1 MPFAT
6 QRTRRPTAALRSWT
20 GLRLGALLGGLFVL
34 DIALGSVPI
43 PLSEVV
49 AILLGRPSDVAWVGI
64 VEHIRVPKAV
74 TALLAGAALSVGG
87 LQMQTLFRNPLAGP
101 SVLGIT
107 SGASLGVALVTL
119 TTGST
124 VTTFAVQSLGL
135 SQGWLIVLAATGG
148 AAAVLLLI
156 LWVSFRVND
165 YVVLLI
171 VGLMVGNIT
180 LSLVGIWQYFS
191 QPEQIQHYVLWTL
204 GSLSSVTPRHLPM
217 LLLVIGGGIVL
228 SFLSSKWLNALL
240 LGENYARSLGL
251 NISRARAIIILTTSL
266 MAGAITGFC
275 GPIGFVGIAVPHLT
289 RSLLNTSNHFIL
301 IPGVMLIGAIVMLG
315 CDIISQVPGSQSVL
329 PINAITALV
338 GSPVVIWVILRNR
351 DRRF

>member
-1 MPFAT
+1 MPLT
-6 QRTRRPTAALRSWT
+6 QRTLLPPPRVRSWV
-20 GLRLGALLGGLFVL
+20 GFVLGVILISLFVL
-34 DIALGSVPI
+34 DIALGSVAI
-43 PLSEVV
+43 PLGDVL
-49 AILLGRPSDVAWVGI
+49 AILMGRDSAPAWTSI
-64 VEHIRVPKAV
+64 ITQIRLPKAV
-74 TALLAGAALSVGG
+74 TAVLAGAALSVGG

-135 SQGWLIVLAATGG
+135 SQGWLVVLAATGG

-156 LWVSFRVND
+156 LWVSFYVRD

-191 QPEQIQHYVLWTL
+191 QPEQIQSYVLWTL
-204 GSLSSVTPRHLPM
+204 GSLSGVTPRHLPVLLSVVGGG
-217 LLLVIGGGIVL
+217 LLL
-228 SFLSSKWLNALL
+228 SFFSSKWLNALL

-251 NISRARAIIILTTSL
+251 NMGSTRALIIVTTSI

-275 GPIGFVGIAVPHLT
+275 GPIGFVGIAVPHLA
-289 RSLLNTSNHFIL
+289 RALFNTSNHFVL
-301 IPGVMLIGAIVMLG
+301 VPGVVLTGAIIMLS
-315 CDIISQVPGSQSVL
+315 CDIISQVPGSQTVL

-351 DRRF
+351 NLRF

>member
-1 MPFAT
+1 M
-6 QRTRRPTAALRSWT
+6 
-20 GLRLGALLGGLFVL
+20 GGFIL
-34 DIALGSVPI
+34 DIALGSVAI
-43 PLSEVV
+43 PPAEVV
-49 AILLGRPSDVAWVGI
+49 AILLGRSSESVAWTGI
-64 VEHIRVPKAV
+64 VEQIRVPKAT
-74 TALLAGAALSVGG
+74 TAVLAGAALSVGG

-124 VTTFAVQSLGL
+124 MTTFATQALGL

-148 AAAVLLLI
+148 AAGVLLLI
-156 LWVSFRVND
+156 LWVSFRIND

-180 LSLVGIWQYFS
+180 LSIVGIWQYFS
-191 QPEQIQHYVLWTL
+191 QPEQIQNYVLWTL
-204 GSLSSVTPRHLPM
+204 GSLQSVTPRHLPV
-217 LLLVIGGGIVL
+217 LLIVVGSGAVF

-251 NISRARAIIILTTSL
+251 NLNRARAGIIISTSVL
-266 MAGAITGFC
+266 AGAITGFC
-275 GPIGFVGIAVPHLT
+275 GPIGFVGIAVPHLA
-289 RSLLNTSNHFIL
+289 RSLFRTSNHFVL
-301 IPGVMLIGAIVMLG
+301 IPGVMLLGAVVMLG
-315 CDIISQVPGSQSVL
+315 CDIISQVPGSQTVL

-338 GSPVVIWVILRNR
+338 GSPVVIAVILRSRNVR
-351 DRRF
+351 SNF